1 MSHRPSKYLVY
12 GASDPHV
19 YPIENS
25 FHYNPRVESVWTEE
39 ERAVLQHHLA
49 TTRASIAENKWES
62 AHYAVPTHSEIEC
75 YMQHTNVDDPSINNA
90 EWTSEE
96 DRQLLEL
103 VEKYA
108 EHEWSHIAEELGTN
122 RTPIACLRHYQQ
134 SLNTKLL
141 NNNEW
146 SSEEDL
152 LLKQAVETYGKGKWQ
167 KVSSCVPARSSTQC
181 MNRWVQSNLCQEN
194 VVAGK
199 WLEQEERLLFLAAVA
214 YNAPRMQQFKKTDAQ
229 LRDLY
234 VASGLESGSSSGND
248 GVSLNNTNI
257 SESSDSE
264 DEHNPI
270 PNNSTSSTRNRT
282 NVANTTNVENAAPTA
297 PTSASFAFWKEMAA
311 MVPGK

>member
-152 LLKQAVETYGKGKWQ
+152 LLKQAVELLQAAVAPGQMVDLFGGGRMHQ
-167 KVSSCVPARSSTQC
+167 VAR
-181 MNRWVQSNLCQEN
+181 RF
-194 VVAGK
+194 VAARHG
-199 WLEQEERLLFLAAVA
+199 LAAVERLGA
-214 YNAPRMQQFKKTDAQ
+214 DLAHMVDSHQRPGFAAFGITQLQFGDGRCRVGAAGAGLGPQGAQ
-229 LRDLY
+229 GT
-234 VASGLESGSSSGND
+234 VGSQNQGIHHAQS
-248 GVSLNNTNI
+248 V
-257 SESSDSE
+257 
-264 DEHNPI
+264 
-270 PNNSTSSTRNRT
+270 NRRAKPW
-282 NVANTTNVENAAPTA
+282 AN
-297 PTSASFAFWKEMAA
+297 MLL
-311 MVPGK
+311 